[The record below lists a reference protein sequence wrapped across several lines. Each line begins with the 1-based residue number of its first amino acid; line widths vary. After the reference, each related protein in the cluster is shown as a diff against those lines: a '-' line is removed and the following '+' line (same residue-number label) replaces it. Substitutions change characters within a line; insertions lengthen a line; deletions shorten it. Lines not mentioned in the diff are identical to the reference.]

1 MYEVIKHF
9 VDLQDNGYS
18 YEVGD
23 EFPRRGKI
31 VSDERLNELVSN
43 QNKRGVPLIKKVGK
57 TDDHKIENVKDEE
70 KDEEK
75 VEETEAPKPKK
86 TSRKKSS

>member
-31 VSDERLNELVSN
+31 VSDDRLNELASN
-43 QNKRGVPLIKKVGK
+43 KNKRGTPLIKKIENAK
-57 TDDHKIENVKDEE
+57 DHKVENVRDEE
-70 KDEEK
+70 KNIK
-75 VEETEAPKPKK
+75 ETEAPKPKK
-86 TSRKKSS
+86 TSRKKS